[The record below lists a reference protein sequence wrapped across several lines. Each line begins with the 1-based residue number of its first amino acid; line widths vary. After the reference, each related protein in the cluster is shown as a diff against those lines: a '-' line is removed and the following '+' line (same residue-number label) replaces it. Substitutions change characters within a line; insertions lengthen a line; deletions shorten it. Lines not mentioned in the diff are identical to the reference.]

1 MRRSDI
7 IVVGS
12 GVAGLS
18 FAIKIAQQRPDLKIS
33 ILTKAGLKDSNSN
46 YAQGG
51 IASVIDQIRD
61 SFDSHIEDTIKS
73 GGGLSDPAIVDLVV
87 RSGPERIYE
96 LTKYGVEFTRDV
108 NNKLDLALEGGHS
121 IPRVVHS
128 FDNTGE
134 AVINTLIKTARSISN
149 ISFFDHR
156 FCMDLIKTE
165 DGKIGGLTTLNTK
178 KNTIELFQSKI
189 VVLATGGIGQI
200 YKHTT
205 NPSIATG
212 DAVSMGLKAGAM
224 ISNINY
230 IQFHP
235 TALIEKDKSQL
246 FLISEAVRGFGAHIV
261 NKKGKRFLFKTDKKG
276 ELATRDIVSKA
287 IFNELKNSWAENV
300 YLDCRHLDKHV
311 FIEKFPTIYNHLIS
325 IGLDISKNLIPVAPA
340 AHYQCG
346 GLKVNERGQTNIE
359 GLYAIGECAETGL
372 HGKNRLASNSL
383 LEALVFAHESAEFV
397 LYIIDEY
404 DYKKVTAPPYQD
416 INTLTDNISANITY
430 MIKETMSNFVTIAS
444 DIRDL
449 ISAQKMIGEFEELFK
464 IHKSDVGVS
473 QNRLIAE
480 NTLSVAKAI
489 IDAKLSELVT
499 KKKMHRNKTK
509 VSELQVL

>member
-18 FAIKIAQQRPDLKIS
+18 FAIKIAQQRPDLKIF

-96 LTKYGVEFTRDV
+96 LTKYGVEFTRDE

-134 AVINTLIKTARSISN
+134 VVINTLIKTARLISN

-261 NKKGKRFLFKTDKKG
+261 NKKGKRFLFKYDEKG
-276 ELATRDIVSKA
+276 ELATRDVVSKA
-287 IFNELKNSWAENV
+287 IFHELKSSWADNV
-300 YLDCRHLDKHV
+300 YLDCRHLDKNL
-311 FIEKFPTIYNHLIS
+311 FIKKFPTIYNHLIS

-346 GLKVNERGQTNIE
+346 GLKVNERGQTNID

-372 HGKNRLASNSL
+372 HGVNRLASNSL

-397 LYIIDEY
+397 LYTIDEY
-404 DYKKVTAPPYQD
+404 DYVKVTMPPYQD

-444 DIRDL
+444 DLRDL

-499 KKKMHRNKTK
+499 KKKLHINKKK

>member
-1 MRRSDI
+1 MYKSDI

-18 FAIKIAQQRPDLKIS
+18 FSIKVAEQRPDLKIF
-33 ILTKAGLKDSNSN
+33 ILTKAGLKDSNSS

-51 IASVIDQIRD
+51 IASVIDQIKD
-61 SFDSHIEDTIKS
+61 SFDAHIEDTLKS
-73 GGGLSDPAIVDLVV
+73 GGGLSDPIIVDLVV

-96 LTKYGVEFTRDV
+96 LAKYGVNFTKDL
-108 NNKLDLALEGGHS
+108 NENLDLALEGGHS
-121 IPRVVHS
+121 SPRVVHS

-134 AVINTLIKTARSISN
+134 VVVNTLISKAKSLPN
-149 ISFFDHR
+149 ITFFDHQ
-156 FCMDLIKTE
+156 FCMELLRTE
-165 DGKIGGLTTLNTK
+165 TGKIGGVNTLNTK
-178 KNTIELFQSKI
+178 SNTIELFQSKI

-212 DAVSMGLKAGAM
+212 DAVAMGLKIGAM
-224 ISNINY
+224 VSNLNY

-235 TALIEKDKSQL
+235 TALIEKNKSQL

-261 NKKGKRFLFKTDKKG
+261 NEKGERFLFKTDKKG

-287 IFNELKNSWAENV
+287 IFSELKTRWADNV
-300 YLDCRHLDKHV
+300 YLDCRHLDKKI
-311 FIEKFPTIYNHLIS
+311 FSEKFPTIFAHLTS
-325 IGLDISKNLIPVAPA
+325 IGIDLQKDLIPVAPA

-397 LYIIDEY
+397 LYTMDEFEFDKIILPELQEVNNQTDSAS
-404 DYKKVTAPPYQD
+404 T
-416 INTLTDNISANITY
+416 NLTE

-444 DIRDL
+444 STKDL
-449 ISAQKMIGEFEELFK
+449 KSARKMIGEFEEFFT
-464 IHKSDVGVS
+464 IHKMETGLS
-473 QNRLIAE
+473 QERLIAE
-480 NTLSVAKAI
+480 NTLFVAKAI
-489 IDAKLSELVT
+489 IEAKLDELEN
-499 KKKMHRNKTK
+499 KKKTLTNKLK
-509 VSELQVL
+509 FSAV

>member
-18 FAIKIAQQRPDLKIS
+18 FAIKIAKQRPDLKIF

-51 IASVIDQIRD
+51 IASVIDQIKD
-61 SFDSHIEDTIKS
+61 SFDSHIEDTLKS
-73 GGGLSDPAIVDLVV
+73 GGGLCDPVIVDLVV

-96 LTKYGVEFTRDV
+96 LAKYGVEFTRDES
-108 NNKLDLALEGGHS
+108 NKLDLALEGGHS

-134 AVINTLIKTARSISN
+134 IVVNTLISTAKAFSN
-149 ISFFDHR
+149 ITFFDHQ
-156 FCMDLIKTE
+156 FCMDLIRTE
-165 DGKIGGLTTLNTK
+165 GGEIGGITTLNTK
-178 KNTIELFQSKI
+178 KNKIDIFQSKI

-205 NPSIATG
+205 NPAIATG
-212 DAVSMGLKAGAM
+212 DALSMGLKAGAM
-224 ISNINY
+224 ISNLNY

-235 TALIEKDKSQL
+235 TALIEKEKSQL

-261 NKKGKRFLFKTDKKG
+261 NKKGNRFLFKYDEKV
-276 ELATRDIVSKA
+276 ELATRDVVSKA
-287 IFNELKNSWAENV
+287 IFHELKSSWADNV
-300 YLDCRHLDKHV
+300 YLDCRHLDKKV
-311 FIEKFPTIYNHLIS
+311 FKEKFPTIYNYLNS
-325 IGLDISKNLIPVAPA
+325 IGLDIGKNLIPVAPA

-346 GLKVNERGQTNIE
+346 GLKVNERGQTNID

-383 LEALVFAHESAEFV
+383 LEALVFAHEAAEFV
-397 LYIIDEY
+397 LCTIDEY
-404 DYKKVTAPPYQD
+404 NYEKVIIPPLHC

-444 DIRDL
+444 DLNDL
-449 ISAQKMIGEFEELFK
+449 ESAQVMISEYEELFK
-464 IHKSDVGVS
+464 IHKSDVGIS

-480 NTLSVAKAI
+480 NTLFVAKAI
-489 IDAKLSELVT
+489 LEAKLNEMRAE
-499 KKKMHRNKTK
+499 KKMHKNRIK
-509 VSELQVL
+509 VSELQVV

>member
-1 MRRSDI
+1 MYKSDI

-18 FAIKIAQQRPDLKIS
+18 FSIKIAEQRPDLKIF
-33 ILTKAGLKDSNSN
+33 ILTKAGLKDSNSS

-51 IASVIDQIRD
+51 IATVIDQIKD
-61 SFDSHIEDTIKS
+61 SFDAHIEDTLKS
-73 GGGLSDPAIVDLVV
+73 GGGLSDPVIVDLVV

-96 LTKYGVEFTRDV
+96 LAKYGVKFTRDQ
-108 NNKLDLALEGGHS
+108 NENLDLALEGGHS
-121 IPRVVHS
+121 SPRVVHS

-134 AVINTLIKTARSISN
+134 VVVNTLISTAKTFPN
-149 ISFFDHR
+149 ITFLDHQ
-156 FCMDLIKTE
+156 FCMDLLRT
-165 DGKIGGLTTLNTK
+165 DSGKIGGVSTLNTK
-178 KNTIELFQSKI
+178 NNSIEFFQSKI

-205 NPSIATG
+205 NPHIATG
-212 DAVSMGLKAGAM
+212 DAISMGLKCGAM
-224 ISNINY
+224 VSNLNY

-235 TALIEKDKSQL
+235 TALIEKGKNQL

-261 NKKGKRFLFKTDKKG
+261 NKKGKRFLFNSDKKG

-287 IFNELKNSWAENV
+287 IFSELKTSWADNV
-300 YLDCRHLDKHV
+300 YLDCRHLNKKQ
-311 FIEKFPTIYNHLIS
+311 FSEKFPTIFAHLES
-325 IGLDISKNLIPVAPA
+325 IGIDIQKDLIPVAPA

-397 LYIIDEY
+397 LCTMDQY
-404 DYKKVTAPPYQD
+404 DYEKVIMPAQQE
-416 INTLTDNISANITY
+416 INILVDNISANLTD

-444 DIRDL
+444 DLKDL
-449 ISAQKMIGEFEELFK
+449 KSAQKMIGEFEDLFN
-464 IHKSDVGVS
+464 IHKIDVGVS

-480 NTLSVAKAI
+480 NTLVVAKAI
-489 IDAKLSELVT
+489 VEAKLSELGF
-499 KKKMHRNKTK
+499 KKKSHTNKLK
-509 VSELQVL
+509 YSAVKAV